1 MNVVNDASAYFNR
14 AGADERTVQ
23 SVLTGEIVREDFLR
37 QQREIAKKR
46 YSHLA
51 DLIDQ
56 GVSLESLSGSFKQ
69 TAAKLLELDPT
80 TIDMSTG
87 DFEVALNFGEEG
99 KRRVMTSGEW
109 EKLLRTDSRYGWE
122 KTENA
127 KTEARSLASSLAQA
141 FGRII

>member
-1 MNVVNDASAYFNR
+1 M
-14 AGADERTVQ
+14 
-23 SVLTGEIVREDFLR
+23 R
-37 QQREIAKKR
+37 QQREIAKQR
-46 YSHLA
+46 YKHLA

-69 TAAKLLELDPT
+69 SAAKLLELDPT

-122 KTENA
+122 KTEGA
-127 KTEARSLASSLAQA
+127 KAEARSLASSLAQA

>member
-1 MNVVNDASAYFNR
+1 MVNDARAYFNT
-14 AGADERTVQ
+14 AGADEKTVE
-23 SVLTGEIVREDFLR
+23 SVLTGGIVREDFLR

-46 YSHLA
+46 YPHLA

-69 TAAKLLELDPT
+69 SAAKLLELDPT

-122 KTENA
+122 KTEKA